1 MFFLLI
7 AIIFGSLFSVVFKLC
22 QKWDIDTGQVILF
35 NYVTAAL
42 FSIGSIVI
50 EVAGGAPLADYSLS
64 ARSVL
69 LALVQGSFFYLGFLV
84 MNRSTWRSGVALT
97 NAAARA
103 SLVLPLIL
111 SWIIFNQTAPSWLQ
125 VGLIIAAMLMMVL
138 PAQSEKH
145 DARFQTGISDEA
157 RRRKTMLALVAV
169 FVTYGVSD
177 FLLKVVQNSVE
188 VSTANEEQMQ
198 AGLSS
203 QMVII
208 FISASL
214 FALGACIATGSFK
227 KDEARKGSSLHQ
239 GFRWRNVLGGIVL
252 GLINTGCTSCMLLAL
267 SRIST
272 SVYYPLYNIGIVVVA
287 TLVGV
292 IFFKEKLKP
301 VQIAGLVIAAV
312 AIGLS
317 FR

>member
-1 MFFLLI
+1 MLFLLI
-7 AIIFGSLFSVVFKLC
+7 AVILGSLFAVVFKLC
-22 QKWDIDTGQVILF
+22 QKWEIDTGQVILF
-35 NYVTAAL
+35 NYVTAIL
-42 FSIGSIVI
+42 VSVGSIFVK
-50 EVAGGAPLADYSLS
+50 VAGGAQLADYSLETP
-64 ARSVL
+64 SVL
-69 LALVQGSFFYLGFLV
+69 LALVQGAFFFLGFLV

-97 NAAARA
+97 TAAARA

-111 SWIIFNQTAPSWLQ
+111 SWLIFNQTAPSWLQ
-125 VGLIIAAMLMMVL
+125 VALIIGAMLMMVL
-138 PAQSEKH
+138 PAQSEQH
-145 DARFQTGISDEA
+145 DARLQTGISDRA
-157 RRRKTMLALVAV
+157 RRVKTMLALVAV
-169 FVTYGVSD
+169 FFTYGISD

-188 VSTANEEQMQ
+188 TRAATDELMQ

-203 QMVII
+203 QKVII
-208 FISASL
+208 FASAALISLVS
-214 FALGACIATGSFK
+214 CIVTGSFR
-227 KDEARKGSSLHQ
+227 KDDARHGSSLHQ
-239 GFRWRNVLGGIVL
+239 GFRWRNALGGLVL

-272 SVYYPLYNIGIVVVA
+272 STYYPLYNIGIVVVA

>member
-1 MFFLLI
+1 MFFLLS
-7 AIIFGSLFSVVFKLC
+7 AIVLGSLFSVVFKLC

-35 NYVTAAL
+35 NYVTAVL
-42 FSIGSIVI
+42 ISMGSIVI
-50 EVAGGAPLADYSLS
+50 DVAGGAPLADYSLTV
-64 ARSVL
+64 RSVL
-69 LALVQGSFFYLGFLV
+69 LALVQGIFFYTGFLV

-97 NAAARA
+97 SAAARA

-111 SWIIFNQTAPSWLQ
+111 SWLIFDQAAPSWLQ
-125 VGLIIAAMLMMVL
+125 VGLILAAMLMLVL
-138 PAQSEKH
+138 PAQSGEH
-145 DARFQTGISDEA
+145 DARYQTGISDEA

-169 FVTYGVSD
+169 FLTYGVAD

-188 VSTANEEQMQ
+188 ISAANEAQMQ

-203 QMVII
+203 QMVVI

-214 FALGACIATGSFK
+214 FALAACIATGSFK
-227 KDEARKGSSLHQ
+227 KDEARHGSSLHQ
-239 GFRWRNVLGGIVL
+239 GFRWRNALGGLVL
-252 GLINTGCTSCMLLAL
+252 GLINTGCTFCMLHAL

-272 SVYYPLYNIGIVVVA
+272 SIYYPLYNIGIVVVS

-301 VQIAGLVIAAV
+301 VQIVGLVVAAA